1 MRCVG
6 LDLRVGENLSIFK
19 TGTQRLRIG
28 IDGYNLAMP
37 WGTGIASYGR
47 SLVETLTAMGHET
60 DGIFGLDV
68 AGPVREREALFYDRL
83 ARPPKH
89 TINKFGIRRATT
101 IARMLRGPV
110 AQLVPPGG
118 VDTRPFAERMPRF
131 DRLWSS
137 PFLFERAHAYFR
149 TTRQFVRL
157 RIPQP
162 PAVMHWTYPVPVV
175 LEGARNIYTIH
186 DVVPL
191 RLPSATLDDKRQFRA
206 LVQGCIKHAA
216 QLCTVSETSRRDI
229 VDLFDVNPDHVS
241 NTYQISSI
249 DDDLLAENP
258 AESARLIEALFGLK
272 RDGYFLF
279 YGAIEPK
286 KNLGRLIEAYLS
298 LELDTP
304 LVIVAG
310 RSWQSQ
316 PELVLLPRADDLASP
331 RHAHLERRII
341 QIDYLSRHL
350 LLRLLRGARALT
362 FPSLYEGFGLPANE
376 AMLLGVPVLAADTA
390 SLPEI
395 AGDAALL
402 VDPYDV
408 PAIASG
414 LRRLDTDAGLRAEL
428 AKRGPVQAE
437 RFSPARYKM
446 HLADLY
452 DRTMSHTA

>member
-1 MRCVG
+1 M
-6 LDLRVGENLSIFK
+6 

-37 WGTGIASYGR
+37 MGTGIASYGR
-47 SLVETLTAMGHET
+47 SLAGTLAAMGHEV

-68 AGPVREREALFYDRL
+68 VGPERQREALFYDRL

-89 TINKFGIRRATT
+89 TINKFGLRRATT
-101 IARMLRGPV
+101 IARMARGPV
-110 AQLVPPGG
+110 AEIVPPGG
-118 VDTRPFAERMPRF
+118 VDTRPFADRMPPF

-149 TTRQFVRL
+149 TTGRFARL
-157 RIPQP
+157 RMSQP

-175 LEGARNIYTIH
+175 LEGARNVYTVH

-206 LVQGCIKHAA
+206 LVQGCVAHSAR
-216 QLCTVSETSRRDI
+216 LCTVSETSKHDI
-229 VDLFDVNPDHVS
+229 VDLFDVDPDHVS

-249 DDDLLAENP
+249 GADLLAEDP

-298 LELDTP
+298 LERDTP

-316 PELVLLPRADDLASP
+316 AELILLPRPDDLASP
-331 RHAHLERRII
+331 RHVHLERRII
-341 QIDYLSRHL
+341 QIDYLPRHL

-395 AGDAALL
+395 TGDAALL

-408 PAIASG
+408 SAIARG
-414 LRRLDTDAGLRAEL
+414 LRRLDTEADLRADL
-428 AKRGPVQAE
+428 ATRGPVQAQ
-437 RFSPARYKM
+437 RFSPARYKAN
-446 HLADLY
+446 LTELY
-452 DRTMSHTA
+452 DRTMSHSA

>member
-1 MRCVG
+1 M
-6 LDLRVGENLSIFK
+6 
-19 TGTQRLRIG
+19 RIG

-47 SLVETLTAMGHET
+47 SLALTLKQMGHEV

-68 AGPVREREALFYDRL
+68 AGPAAEREALFYDRL

-89 TINKFGIRRATT
+89 TIKKFGLRRVTT
-101 IARMLRGPV
+101 VARMARGPV
-110 AQLVPPGG
+110 AQPVPPGG
-118 VDTRPFAERMPRF
+118 VETRPFTERMPHF

-137 PFLFERAHAYFR
+137 AFLFERAHAYFR
-149 TTRQFVRL
+149 TTGQFARL
-157 RIPQP
+157 HMAEP
-162 PAVMHWTYPVPVV
+162 PAVKHWTYPVPVV
-175 LEGARNIYTIH
+175 LAGARNIYTIH

-216 QLCTVSETSRRDI
+216 RLCTVSETSQRDI
-229 VDLFDVNPDHVS
+229 VDLFGVHPDRVS

-249 DDDLLAENP
+249 DADLLAEDP
-258 AESARLIEALFGLK
+258 AESARLVESLFGLK

-298 LELDTP
+298 LDLDTP

-316 PELVLLPRADDLASP
+316 AELVLLPRPEDTDSP

-341 QIDYLSRHL
+341 QIDYLPRHL

-376 AMLLGVPVLAADTA
+376 AMLLGVPVLAANTA

-395 AGDAALL
+395 TGDAALL

-408 PAIASG
+408 SAIARG
-414 LRRLDTDAGLRAEL
+414 LRRLDTEADLRADL
-428 AKRGPVQAE
+428 ARRGPGQAQ
-437 RFSPARYKM
+437 RFSTERYKTN
-446 HLADLY
+446 LTALY
-452 DRTMSHTA
+452 DRTMGQPE